1 MIIIETKGSKSYA
14 AYEPNS
20 IGEEVFSVDA
30 GEGLIYIAVWDREL
44 TRKQAKSLKKALSAA
59 IRVV

>member
-1 MIIIETKGSKSYA
+1 MIIIERSDSKHYA

-20 IGEEVFSVDA
+20 LGQEVFSVDA
-30 GEGLIYIAVWDREL
+30 GEGLIYMAVWDREL
-44 TRKQAKSLKKALSAA
+44 TRKQAKNLKKALSAA